1 MSEHL
6 LPVDIALEG
15 FNQPCNFDLLTD
27 LAQLEL
33 ADEEV
38 DGGCGPGAREYQCV
52 VLISVADT
60 LNDGSGLL
68 PDEYGL
74 LAAS

>member
-1 MSEHL
+1 MTEHL

-15 FNQPCNFDLLTD
+15 LNQRCNLDLLTD

-38 DGGCGPGAREYQCV
+38 DGGCGTRAREDQRV
-52 VLISVADT
+52 VLIRVADA
-60 LNDGSGLL
+60 LNDGSGLFS
-68 PDEYGL
+68 DEYGL
-74 LAAS
+74 LAAG